1 MCDSM
6 FSEIIQI
13 VLILILLLEI
23 KKEEQR
29 KILNSMALDAKMIC
43 ENIESHII
51 YFFTIE
57 KILKNSIAMFGVL
70 IEIVRKSFK

>member
-29 KILNSMALDAKMIC
+29 KILNSMVLDAKMI
-43 ENIESHII
+43 S
-51 YFFTIE
+51 
-57 KILKNSIAMFGVL
+57 
-70 IEIVRKSFK
+70 

>member
-29 KILNSMALDAKMIC
+29 KILNSMALDAKMI
-43 ENIESHII
+43 S
-51 YFFTIE
+51 
-57 KILKNSIAMFGVL
+57 
-70 IEIVRKSFK
+70 